1 MKKTDKIVLFTIF
14 ALLIGIIVLMTI
26 FFVQKGRVTFGKLV
40 VKENVIEEKK
50 MVSENIVFLG
60 DSITELY
67 DVDKYFGD
75 YYHVQSGVSGNKTW
89 DILNNMQERVY
100 RYNPSKVFINLGINN
115 FIWDRNSSEKVVE
128 DIKEICD
135 KIHERNPYAEIYIEA
150 IFPYS
155 NVWKNEH
162 NGDADDEVPVKE
174 KIVKTNEELKK
185 YAKEKDFTYIDLYT
199 PLANEDGYFSSE
211 YSDDGLHPN
220 EEGYKLIT
228 EKLLKYMK

>member
-1 MKKTDKIVLFTIF
+1 MKKTDKIVLFIVFT
-14 ALLIGIIVLMTI
+14 LLVGIIILMTI
-26 FFVQKGRVTFGKLV
+26 MFVQKGRISFGKII

-50 MVSENIVFLG
+50 VISENVVFLG

-75 YYHVQSGVSGNKTW
+75 YYHVQSGISGNKTW
-89 DILNNMQERVY
+89 DLLDSMQERVY

-115 FIWDRNSSEKVVE
+115 FIWDRNSSEKVAD
-128 DIKEICD
+128 DIKEICN
-135 KIHERNPYAEIYIEA
+135 KIHERNPYTEIYIEA

-155 NVWKNEH
+155 NVWRNEH
-162 NGDADDEVPVKE
+162 NGDADEEGPVKE
-174 KIVKTNEELKK
+174 KILKTNEELKK
-185 YAKEKDFTYIDLYT
+185 YAKEKGFTYIDLYT
-199 PLANEDGYFSSE
+199 PLANEDGYFNSE